1 MKERFKLTKY
11 FYKNGQREN
20 GSEKVLEKAVEYIKE
35 ILEAKE
41 PYIFKMKNKLEDAT
55 TASKTHSTI
64 INHLLYEKKIPAIPR
79 LLVDRNL
86 F

>member
-41 PYIFKMKNKLEDAT
+41 PYIFKMKNKLEDDNVAT
-55 TASKTHSTI
+55 KKYWTML
-64 INHLLYEKKIPAIPR
+64 NHLLSNKMIPGIK
-79 LLVDRNL
+79 

>member
-1 MKERFKLTKY
+1 
-11 FYKNGQREN
+11 
-20 GSEKVLEKAVEYIKE
+20 
-35 ILEAKE
+35 
-41 PYIFKMKNKLEDAT
+41 MKNKLEDAT

>member
-20 GSEKVLEKAVEYIKE
+20 GSEKVLEKAVKYIKE

-41 PYIFKMKNKLEDAT
+41 PYIFKMKNKLEDANAAT
-55 TASKTHSTI
+55 KKYWTML
-64 INHLLYEKKIPAIPR
+64 NHLLSNKMIPAIK
-79 LLVDRNL
+79 

>member
-41 PYIFKMKNKLEDAT
+41 PYIFKMKNKLEDDNVT
-55 TASKTHSTI
+55 TKKYWTML
-64 INHLLYEKKIPAIPR
+64 NHLLSNKMIPGIK
-79 LLVDRNL
+79 